1 MTLGETFE
9 RVCLGAFVDK
19 IVGCSWGLKD
29 PPSEGEAGSQEM
41 LGVWVDIVGDIDVES
56 IERGRG

>member
-41 LGVWVDIVGDIDVES
+41 LGVWKF
-56 IERGRG
+56 